1 MSNLFG
7 GLFEASQRA
16 KRERLQAKKAA
27 ERKLALDKAAEAK
40 AKLEASAKSSKSSDK
55 DAGKRKERSDEEHG
69 HEWTSEEPPK
79 KKSKFSEINGLS
91 AKSPSKQS
99 SHVASIISKASK
111 KKKKD
116 DSLSESEERQDSD
129 GSVMEFGSED
139 EVDDRLIE
147 ELQNIIDTGDLP
159 EGDGEDD
166 EDNGNNDGRSSD
178 GESSE
183 EKKQQ
188 KGRSAAAAAAGV
200 GGSVRGSSS
209 ASASGSSSRRR
220 EESEPTQTEIHSVFI
235 GNLLP
240 NISREE
246 LSDLVKKIE
255 EPTQVR
261 ILMQDRNGRKVA
273 VAFLDF
279 TKASTVNTIVKK
291 FNNSDFKGR
300 KLQVRPA
307 NDRKLAPAPVSS
319 ESVYIRNLS
328 FETTE
333 DTLRKLFSPFG
344 EILQIRLPV
353 FADSGKHR
361 GYGFIDYKDSS
372 SAKKALKLDRKKVD
386 GRPIIVEPAEKREA
400 QKVDSLRKSDWEG
413 EHLSFDD

>member
-1 MSNLFG
+1 MGRLVD
-7 GLFEASQRA
+7 EEQAA
-16 KRERLQAKKAA
+16 KQENQITARKAA
-27 ERKLALDKAAEAK
+27 LLEHVKMEKRFRQVRQPVQTQQEQDARAHRQSQPHLARFGLLFHRQAA
-40 AKLEASAKSSKSSDK
+40 
-55 DAGKRKERSDEEHG
+55 G
-69 HEWTSEEPPK
+69 H
-79 KKSKFSEINGLS
+79 
-91 AKSPSKQS
+91 
-99 SHVASIISKASK
+99 
-111 KKKKD
+111 
-116 DSLSESEERQDSD
+116 D
-129 GSVMEFGSED
+129 GD
-139 EVDDRLIE
+139 
-147 ELQNIIDTGDLP
+147 
-159 EGDGEDD
+159 EDD
-166 EDNGNNDGRSSD
+166 EDNGNNDGGSSD

-188 KGRSAAAAAAGV
+188 KGRSTAAAGV
-200 GGSVRGSSS
+200 GGSVGGSSS
-209 ASASGSSSRRR
+209 ASSSGSSSRRR